1 MVTDEGLQDIVSKIC
16 DTFPVRKILV
26 FGSYARGDAHQ
37 HSDLNLCV
45 LVAPT
50 AERPLEEWP
59 SKSWLYRAVDYLP
72 LARRYFASAEV
83 AVDAYVFTENEFD
96 ALREREHP
104 LAVRVLE
111 EGRVVYEQ

>member
-1 MVTDEGLQDIVSKIC
+1 MVSEEMLQDIV
-16 DTFPVRKILV
+16 DVTREVFPVRKILL

-45 LVAPT
+45 VVAPD
-50 AERPLEEWP
+50 AEQPLEEWP
-59 SKSWLYRAVDYLP
+59 SKSWLYRAAKLIQRISSSE
-72 LARRYFASAEV
+72 L
-83 AVDAYVFTENEFD
+83 AVDPYIFTEGEFD

-104 LAVRVLE
+104 LIGQILE

>member
-1 MVTDEGLQDIVSKIC
+1 MVTEDGLQEIVTEIR
-16 DTFPVRKILV
+16 DTFPVRRILL

-45 LVAPT
+45 VVAPA
-50 AERPLEEWP
+50 AEKPLEEWP
-59 SKSWLYRAVDYLP
+59 SKSWLYRAAKLTE
-72 LARRYFASAEV
+72 RITSAEV
-83 AVDAYVFTENEFD
+83 DVDPYVFTEGEFD

-104 LAVRVLE
+104 LVGQILE